1 MHRQFE
7 HRQLPRPNA
16 EERSRQDFVQSLK
29 LHLATKVVQGNKA
42 IYQSH
47 VEPAFERRTGRKPA
61 DRQEVRALMER
72 EPFYR
77 LWGSMQR
84 CSQEM
89 LWTSVGESVMRQLPA
104 LSETAASWKEPKG
117 SLELNPSLEAPAYL
131 TAIDIHC
138 MPGSYHT
145 ERFAGDVGQG
155 AIYDRGVH
163 VYAMGGS
170 GPCND
175 ALGRG
180 TASFVG
186 RRFPGLRPRR
196 ILELGCGVGHNLVP
210 YADAYPEAEIHGVDI
225 GAPMLRYGHSRAEA
239 MGKTV
244 HFKQMNAERTGY
256 PDASFDLIVSHILL
270 HETSGHAIRAIMRE
284 CHRLLAPTGVMAHA
298 EMCMFDKM
306 APFDAFMLDWD
317 SRHNNEPFWG
327 TYRSMDWRELL
338 AEAGFRDEAM
348 FETLVSRAFAGQ
360 AVFTQDRD
368 SAGRGT
374 WQIFG
379 ARK

>member
-1 MHRQFE
+1 MERQLD
-7 HRQLPRPNA
+7 HRQLPTA
-16 EERSRQDFVQSLK
+16 TQDEQSRQDFVQSLK
-29 LHLATKVVQGNKA
+29 LHLATKIVQGNKQV
-42 IYQSH
+42 YERR

-61 DRQEVRALMER
+61 DRHEVRAAMES

-89 LWTSVGESVMRQLPA
+89 LWQSVGESVMRQLPA
-104 LSETAASWKEPKG
+104 LAETAASWRAPQG
-117 SLELNPSLEAPAYL
+117 SLELDPALKIPPYL

-145 ERFAGDVGQG
+145 ERFAGDVAQG

-163 VYAMGGS
+163 VYAMGGF
-170 GPCND
+170 GAKND
-175 ALGRG
+175 AMGRHMIAYIG
-180 TASFVG
+180 K
-186 RRFPGLRPRR
+186 RFPGLRPRR
-196 ILELGCGVGHNLVP
+196 ILELGCGTGNALLP
-210 YADAYPEAEIHGVDI
+210 YADAYPEAEIHGIDVA
-225 GAPMLRYGHSRAEA
+225 APMLRYAHSRAEA
-239 MGKTV
+239 LGKKV

-256 PDASFDLIVSHILL
+256 PDGSFDLIVSQILL
-270 HETSGHAIRAIMRE
+270 HETSGRAFPAIMRE
-284 CHRLLAPTGVMAHA
+284 CHRLLAPTGIAVHA
-298 EMCMFDKM
+298 DLCFFDKLS
-306 APFDAFMLDWD
+306 PFDAFMLDWD

-327 TYRSMDWRELL
+327 TFRAMDWRKLM
-338 AEAGFRDEAM
+338 AEAGFAPEMM
-348 FETLVSRAFAGQ
+348 FEALVSRAFQGQ
-360 AVFTQDRD
+360 VVFSENKD